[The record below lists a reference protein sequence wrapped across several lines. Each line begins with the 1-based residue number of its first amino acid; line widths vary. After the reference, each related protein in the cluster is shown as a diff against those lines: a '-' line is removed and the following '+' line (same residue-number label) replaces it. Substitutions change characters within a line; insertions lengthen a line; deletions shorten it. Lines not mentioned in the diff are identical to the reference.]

1 MGSQPT
7 PPSPQQNLA
16 AATDVG
22 NSQQGFNV
30 ASQAGSQYNQSNPYG
45 SLSYQQT
52 GTGPGGVPI
61 YSANTSLS
69 PIEQQLFGQY
79 TGTQAQAGGQAASDL
94 GFGNY
99 GSISPT
105 QQIGSMTSGTTGQLE
120 NAYLGSVEPFF
131 QTQQQQLDTQLQ
143 NQGLTATTPTSS
155 APNPNGPTAS
165 GNPAYNNAMRQLMTS
180 QDQAA
185 LGAAAQFEP
194 QAFSQASNLYSLPL
208 TTSEQLAQWGAPQG
222 PQSMFTNQLPSL
234 GSTNLVGADQAV
246 GQQAQNQFGDAQ
258 GQYTAMIQALSGGAG
273 TLGSALGGNGMF
285 GANGAFGAGGAL
297 SGFGSG
303 LSGLFGAGSASAGA
317 TGAAADLL
325 PLALA

>member
-7 PPSPQQNLA
+7 PPSPGDIEQSSLGLSNA
-16 AATDVG
+16 
-22 NSQQGFNV
+22 QQGFNV

-45 SLSYQQT
+45 SLNYQQT

-69 PIEQQLFGQY
+69 PTEQNLFNQY

-99 GSISPT
+99 GTISPT

-143 NQGLTATTPTSS
+143 NEGLTATTPSGGQ
-155 APNPNGPTAS
+155 PNSNGPTAN
-165 GNPAYNNAMRQLMTS
+165 GNPAYNNAMRQLTTS

-222 PQSMFTNQLPSL
+222 PQSMFT
-234 GSTNLVGADQAV
+234 TNTPALATTNAIGADQAI
-246 GQQAQNQFGDAQ
+246 GQQSQNQFADEQ
-258 GQYTAMIQALSGGAG
+258 GQYTAMIQALSGAAG
-273 TLGSALGGNGMF
+273 ALGGSSLGQ
-285 GANGAFGAGGAL
+285 GAVKGI
-297 SGFGSG
+297 
-303 LSGLFGAGSASAGA
+303 GSAIGNTIIPNFA
-317 TGAAADLL
+317 
-325 PLALA
+325 P